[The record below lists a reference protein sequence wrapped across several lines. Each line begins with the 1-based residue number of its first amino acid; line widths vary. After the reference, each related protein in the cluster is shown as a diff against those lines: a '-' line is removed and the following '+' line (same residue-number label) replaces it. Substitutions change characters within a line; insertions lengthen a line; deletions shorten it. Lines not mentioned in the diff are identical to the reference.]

1 MTRQEFIK
9 ELSGKLEKSQKEVK
23 EILDVVEETIVGV
36 IKEEDELK
44 LNIGKFVGVDKEAT
58 TARNPRTGEEIEV
71 AAKRVPK
78 WKSGKLFKEG
88 VN

>member
-23 EILDVVEETIVGV
+23 EILDVVEETIVEV
-36 IKEEDELK
+36 IKEEDDLK
-44 LNIGKFVGVDKEAT
+44 LNIGKFVGVDKEAA

-71 AAKRVPK
+71 AAKRVPRFK
-78 WKSGKLFKEG
+78 AGKAFKDG